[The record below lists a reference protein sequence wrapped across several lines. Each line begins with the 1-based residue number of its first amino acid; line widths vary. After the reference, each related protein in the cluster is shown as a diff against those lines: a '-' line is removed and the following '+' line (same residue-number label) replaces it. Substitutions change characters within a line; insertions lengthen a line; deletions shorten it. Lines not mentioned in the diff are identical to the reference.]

1 MRILV
6 LLVCPA
12 TVTFT
17 TGLMLTP
24 GSCRPSIT
32 RTRIC
37 SRRGRKGRAQR
48 AAGVGTGHCPGTP
61 PGTHQHPGPPRG
73 TPKRMH
79 QDPDTPRGMHQ
90 DPDTPRRMHPNLP
103 TPHLEVLRLVGQGL
117 FGRAPPAPHPVD
129 VVHRGLAGQRGGLG
143 SRWPR
148 GRGLRLVPRGRPVLS
163 LLLLGG
169 RLCAG
174 QGAGRLLRGLRVGR
188 GGRVPP
194 CRPRGALIT
203 GDRVGLSSPRRWLRG
218 GRRREEGSSARRGGV
233 GHLQDEESLG
243 RK

>member
-61 PGTHQHPGPPRG
+61 RGTHQHPGPPRG

-143 SRWPR
+143 PRRPR

-174 QGAGRLLRGLRVGR
+174 QGAGRLLRGLRVGH